1 MVANSH
7 IKFKYSVY
15 PYNDIASLLTEIFD
29 RVYKCSILLNIVLRL
44 KEITVDPAN
53 NCKRI
58 LNDFV

>member
-29 RVYKCSILLNIVLRL
+29 RVYKCSILLNIVIRL
-44 KEITVDPAN
+44 IEITVATTQ
-53 NCKRI
+53 C
-58 LNDFV
+58 